1 MKKSYLAP
9 KLELINVETD
19 IIATSTSQGI
29 NISNRDIGS
38 RTAEDNHWEN
48 IWSN

>member
-29 NISNRDIGS
+29 KSSNRDIGS
-38 RTAEDNHWEN
+38 HTAKDNNWEN